1 MKIAISKA
9 SGSVKFQLYE
19 RWLRAADN
27 DVEVVDLISLSP
39 QDALQSLS
47 ECSGLVLTG
56 GSDINPDRYGKPEMA
71 DVCQDVD
78 NTRDELELAVARAA
92 IEQRIPVLG
101 ICRGFQ
107 ILNVAFGGS
116 LIADIPSMIKSEV
129 QHGKTDGHDSV
140 HDVEIEPGSII
151 RRISKTME
159 GTVNS
164 AHHQAI
170 DNLANVF
177 TPSARARDGI
187 IEAFEWGDASLGGKP
202 FLLAVQWHPER
213 LEPDSAFSLP
223 IARHFIAEARAYS
236 ILFAGLNTA
245 NT

>member
-9 SGSVKFQLYE
+9 SGSEKFQHYE
-19 RWLRAADN
+19 RWLSKADD
-27 DVEVVDLISLSP
+27 DVEVVDLIALSP
-39 QDALQSLS
+39 PEAVRKLS
-47 ECSGLVLTG
+47 ECSGVVLTG

-71 DVCQDVD
+71 GVCQDVD
-78 NTRDELELAVARAA
+78 NVRDELELTVAKAA
-92 IEQRIPVLG
+92 IEQRMPVLG

-107 ILNVAFGGS
+107 LLNVAFGGS
-116 LIADIPSMIKSEV
+116 LIADLPSMYKSEI
-129 QHGKTDGHDSV
+129 QHGKSDGHDARHS
-140 HDVEIEPGSII
+140 VEIQPGSII

-170 DNLANVF
+170 DQLADVF
-177 TPSARARDGI
+177 TPSAHAPDGI
-187 IEAFEWGDASLGGKP
+187 VEAFEWGDASLGGKP

-223 IARHFIAEARAYS
+223 IARHFLEEARAYS
-236 ILFAGLNTA
+236 ILFAGQSIPNS
-245 NT
+245 